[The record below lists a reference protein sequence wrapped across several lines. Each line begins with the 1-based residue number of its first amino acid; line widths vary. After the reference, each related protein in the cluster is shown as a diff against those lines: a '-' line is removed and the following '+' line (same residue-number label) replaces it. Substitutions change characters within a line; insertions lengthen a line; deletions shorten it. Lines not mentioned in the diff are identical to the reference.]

1 MLTIKKTVINKMLLL
16 LYISSGLIYF
26 GCATPAALLSPTKRE
41 QKIPAQYQIKKYQDK
56 NILILVEAA
65 RASRADKRIV
75 EALGTDIALKLK
87 KRAKVSEKNLVLAW
101 TSPQTAVNQQGS
113 PAKIAQKMDAGLAF
127 YVVIEHFQLY
137 QAGHSDYYSGQ
148 LITSAAIV
156 DARTEKVIWPEKKQV
171 KRARSVVE
179 LDTYGMA
186 SALDRLT
193 QANAHILTRYLYD
206 CPADQ
211 FKPSDEGSYLIEAM
225 EFKEIR

>member
-1 MLTIKKTVINKMLLL
+1 MKKNLISKILLL
-16 LYISSGLIYF
+16 LYIAPGLIYT

-41 QKIPAQYQIKKYQDK
+41 QKIPAQYEIRKNQDK
-56 NILILVEAA
+56 KILILVEAA

-75 EALGTDIALKLK
+75 EALGADIALKLK
-87 KRAKVSEKNLVLAW
+87 KNAKVNEKNLILAW
-101 TSPQTAVNQQGS
+101 TNPQTAIEQDGS
-113 PAKIAQKMDAGLAF
+113 PANIAKKMDAGIAF
-127 YVVIEHFQLY
+127 YIVIEHFELY
-137 QAGHSDYYSGQ
+137 PAGHKDYYSGQ

-156 DARTEKVIWPEKKQV
+156 DANTSRIIWPEDTGV

-179 LDTYGMA
+179 LETFGMA

-206 CPADQ
+206 CPADR
-211 FKPSDEGSYLIEAM
+211 FKLADEGSYLIEAM